1 MAFFR
6 SGGQGATGNV
16 ATSDVLAGKTFSN
29 ENDIDLVGTMPNRGA
44 VAQSL
49 NTSTTSYTIP
59 QGYHNGSGAVSIST
73 QEKTVTPSTSAQNVT
88 PDSGRVLSKVTV
100 NAISTQTKTVTAGTA
115 AASVAPDSGKY
126 LSRVTYNP
134 TPTQE
139 KTATP
144 TTRSATAATVT
155 PDSGKHLSKV
165 TVNTNSVPNSNSA
178 TYTYPANSTGGTTD
192 LGEANTY
199 RYVNAANVYNKG
211 KADSDLTSGAYYT
224 NSAQGTIAKNTN
236 YTISG
241 SGVSLFVADNIN
253 PTQIVLS
260 DSSGLR
266 HYAMCSIIG
275 FTSKKMEG
283 RRVLRSGDTW
293 DPNTTTANCSGYK
306 VFLIGGA
313 GLGDQNN
320 IGSFQVKFL

>member
-29 ENDIDLVGTMPNRGA
+29 ENDIDLVGTMPNNGA
-44 VAQSL
+44 VTRTL

-59 QGYHNGSGAVSIST
+59 QGYHDGSGAVSIST

-115 AASVAPDSGKY
+115 AASVTPDSGKY

-144 TTRSATAATVT
+144 TTRSAAAAVVT
-155 PDSGKHLSKV
+155 PDGGMHLSKV
-165 TVNTNSVPNSNSA
+165 TVNTSYVPNTNSA
-178 TYTYPANSTGGTTD
+178 TYTYPANSTGGTVD
-192 LGEANTY
+192 LGDTNAY
-199 RYVNAANVYNKG
+199 RYVNAANVYAKG
-211 KADSDLTSGAYYT
+211 
-224 NSAQGTIAKNTN
+224 
-236 YTISG
+236 
-241 SGVSLFVADNIN
+241 VADGVAAPESYQVVALEGSNAITRSN
-253 PTQIVLS
+253 LAMNGLYILTVSVCGDRWPTF
-260 DSSGLR
+260 DYSGLTVLYKDR
-266 HYAMCSIIG
+266 AVGIYAS
-275 FTSKKMEG
+275 
-283 RRVLRSGDTW
+283 D
-293 DPNTTTANCSGYK
+293 TTTTMVVIFTVNNPSNT
-306 VFLIGGA
+306 FTTGGA
-313 GLGDQNN
+313 GSGTGTTTL
-320 IGSFQVKFL
+320 VRVY